1 MYHHLIVAY
10 LYVLLQ
16 HPDPKE
22 LQMYL
27 TGFLHG
33 KNARLFMGELWDHLD
48 SAQNNIGGIPTKM
61 LEQKKEEI
69 RQKKVRLIAII

>member
-1 MYHHLIVAY
+1 
-10 LYVLLQ
+10 
-16 HPDPKE
+16 
-22 LQMYL
+22 MYL

-69 RQKKVRLIAII
+69 RLKKVILLQYSKKLWR